1 MTQEVYTQRG
11 ARALDRAAADAAA
24 AEAEVKKIA
33 AERERAM
40 LAQRLRREE
49 AETRAAEQGQAQRER
64 EAAQKA
70 KAADQ
75 ARRRKAAQERRGA
88 LLARLGARRAL
99 VMTLVVVGASM
110 AIAWPAQAAYF
121 STAGM
126 GRAGL
131 LAPVVIEGP
140 QWLAAILTG
149 VATVHQAR
157 TWVYRAST
165 MLFAGIAAGINF
177 EHGSQTRPLLGVVYG
192 LASLTGVAA
201 WELYVHAQRQAHS
214 RRSAAE
220 RRRAVHR
227 RLSYPLVYWRA
238 VRLSRATGM
247 DIEQAW
253 PIAWRIVHG
262 ADVGVRAKDLAKQN
276 TAMAQ
281 VAEAYDAQS
290 VVTLPGAQLTGLHL
304 AEAARAWQLGAAK
317 DSANPQVVPAIPP
330 VRPKALR
337 APRAPMPRGA
347 RKAAAEAARKAQAD
361 PRGAERQ
368 RIQAAQAYA
377 AAKAAGAPVTYQ
389 QIGDRFEM
397 SREWAR
403 LAVRDHGGLHD
414 ANAA

>member
-1 MTQEVYTQRG
+1 MTQVYTARG
-11 ARALDRAAADAAA
+11 ARQLDRAAADAAA
-24 AEAEVKKIA
+24 AEADKARVEV
-33 AERERAM
+33 ERERAM
-40 LAQRLRREE
+40 LAQQLRREE
-49 AETRAAEQGQAQRER
+49 AETRAAEQGQALRER

-70 KAADQ
+70 KAADK
-75 ARRRKAAQERRGA
+75 ARRRKAGRERRA
-88 LLARLGARRAL
+88 ELLAGLGTRRAL
-99 VMTLVVVGASM
+99 LVTLVVIGASM

-165 MLFAGIAAGINF
+165 MLFASVAAGINF
-177 EHGSQTRPLLGVVYG
+177 EHGSQTRPMLGIIYG

-214 RRSAAE
+214 KRSAAE
-220 RRRAVHR
+220 RRRAIQR
-227 RLSYPLVYWRA
+227 RLSYPGIHRRA
-238 VRLSRATGM
+238 ARLSRATGM
-247 DIEQAW
+247 DFEQAW
-253 PIAWRIVHG
+253 PIAWRMVHG
-262 ADVGVRAKDLAKQN
+262 ADVGVRAKDLVQQN
-276 TAMAQ
+276 SAMARIT
-281 VAEAYDAQS
+281 EAYDAQS
-290 VVTLPGAQLTGLHL
+290 VVTLPGAQLTALHL
-304 AEAARAWQLGAAK
+304 AQAANAWQLGATQEA
-317 DSANPQVVPAIPP
+317 ANRQVARAIPP
-330 VRPKALR
+330 VAPKALR

-347 RKAAAEAARKAQAD
+347 KKAAADAARRAQAN
-361 PRGAERQ
+361 PQAAEQQ

-389 QIGDRFEM
+389 QLADRFEM

-403 LAVRDHGGLHD
+403 LAVRDHGGLRD